1 MLKKENCVFHFV
13 IACLIFFNLSFDLF
27 FYLFVFWLFRFCT
40 NIIDSLIRLC
50 WLLLRKEKRKKV
62 YWETGAF
69 NSAKKNKNKRK
80 VRVGNNGKANSS

>member
-1 MLKKENCVFHFV
+1 LH
-13 IACLIFFNLSFDLF
+13 ALF
-27 FYLFVFWLFRFCT
+27 FSTLALLYLFFLFVFWLFRFCT

-50 WLLLRKEKRKKV
+50 WLLLKKEKRKKV